1 MDDPSQPSP
10 LLEALRRIAENPN
23 SYGHGLD
30 EAGDEFHAAL
40 VEGVHRKGALGKERL
55 QEIRQVGRSVLGILR
70 PPKSDQEALT
80 RLKANLNL
88 TDRQLRAI
96 RAIRILLEDR
106 ASGGLRLKDKSA
118 YALSPERAGIY
129 LFAIGCLSGAALSLL
144 VTSSEPLLVA
154 AIRGLGY
161 SIALGSIAG
170 FVLERSYRLYPVLQK
185 LETAELWITGPQ
197 TTRISLGL

>member
-10 LLEALRRIAENPN
+10 LSAALRRIAENPN
-23 SYGHGLD
+23 SYSLGLD
-30 EAGDEFHAAL
+30 EAGDEFRAAL
-40 VEGVHRKGALGKERL
+40 VEGVRQGGASRKERL
-55 QEIRQVGRSVLGILR
+55 LKIQQAGRSVLGILR

-96 RAIRILLEDR
+96 QAIRILLEDK

-118 YALSPERAGIY
+118 YALSPERACIY

-144 VTSSEPLLVA
+144 VTSSEPLLIA
-154 AIRGLGY
+154 AIRGLGH

-170 FVLERSYRLYPVLQK
+170 FILERSYRLYPVLQK
-185 LETAELWITGPQ
+185 LETAELWISGAQ
-197 TTRISLGL
+197 TTRISVE